1 MYGMWRIS
9 SISPPRLLRPWRPD
23 RSAMKEDAQLKALRC
38 ENLQA
43 FFDRTHGQV
52 TIGEIPP
59 IRLAVLAAEGKHARV
74 ALVARR
80 NETVLELLN
89 RLDEALGKFIS
100 KGIVTDEVV
109 PE

>member
-1 MYGMWRIS
+1 
-9 SISPPRLLRPWRPD
+9 
-23 RSAMKEDAQLKALRC
+23 MKDDKLNAQRF

-74 ALVARR
+74 ALIARR

-109 PE
+109 PELRRRGEL

>member
-1 MYGMWRIS
+1 
-9 SISPPRLLRPWRPD
+9 
-23 RSAMKEDAQLKALRC
+23 MKEQPKRNAGRF
-38 ENLQA
+38 EHLQA

-80 NETVLELLN
+80 NETVPQLLD

-100 KGIVTDEVV
+100 KGTVTDEVV
-109 PE
+109 PELRRRGEL

>member
-1 MYGMWRIS
+1 MSY
-9 SISPPRLLRPWRPD
+9 
-23 RSAMKEDAQLKALRC
+23 

-74 ALVARR
+74 ALVGRR
-80 NETVLELLN
+80 NETVTQLLQ
-89 RLDEALGKFIS
+89 RLDEALGKFMS
-100 KGIVTDEVV
+100 KGVVTDEVV
-109 PE
+109 PELRRRGEC

>member
-1 MYGMWRIS
+1 
-9 SISPPRLLRPWRPD
+9 
-23 RSAMKEDAQLKALRC
+23 MKEDPKLKAQHF
-38 ENLQA
+38 EHLQA

-74 ALVARR
+74 ALVGRPG
-80 NETVLELLN
+80 ETVVQLLL
-89 RLDEALGKFIS
+89 RLDEGLGKFIS

-109 PE
+109 PELRRRGEI

>member
-1 MYGMWRIS
+1 MNAHS
-9 SISPPRLLRPWRPD
+9 KLT
-23 RSAMKEDAQLKALRC
+23 ALRC
-38 ENLQA
+38 EHLQA
-43 FFDRTHGQV
+43 FLDRTHGQV

-80 NETVLELLN
+80 NEKVLELLQ
-89 RLDEALGKFIS
+89 RLDEALGKFMS

-109 PE
+109 PELRRRGER

>member
-1 MYGMWRIS
+1 MNGDS
-9 SISPPRLLRPWRPD
+9 
-23 RSAMKEDAQLKALRC
+23 KLKTLRC
-38 ENLQA
+38 EHLQA

-59 IRLAVLAAEGKHARV
+59 IRLAVLAAEGKQARA
-74 ALVARR
+74 ALIARR

-109 PE
+109 PELRRRGEL